1 MTIVAAALP
10 RTVAELSAAPPG
22 SIPSPGTAVWHLGPL
37 PLRAYALCILVGI
50 FVAMWVG
57 DRRWVARGGQRGLV
71 YDVAMWAVPF
81 GILGGRLYHLATDW
95 QSYFGPGGLGIGRAV
110 AIWEGGLGIWGAIA
124 LGGVGAWIA
133 CRRAH
138 VPLPPMADALCVG
151 IALAQAI
158 GRLGNWFNQEL
169 FGRPTELPW
178 GLQIDLAH
186 RPEGY
191 EQYSTFHPTFLYELL
206 WLLGVAALVAWV
218 DRRWLLGH
226 GRAFA
231 LYVALYCVGRLG
243 IELLRIDPATHVG
256 GLRINV
262 ITSVVVGLGAVVYF
276 VVSAR
281 LRPGR
286 EDPDLLWGPGDRLP
300 EPEPAEG

>member
-1 MTIVAAALP
+1 MTLF
-10 RTVAELSAAPPG
+10 
-22 SIPSPGTAVWHLGPL
+22 IPSPSISNFQIGPL
-37 PLRAYALCILVGI
+37 TIHIYALCLIAGI
-50 FVAMWVG
+50 FAGWTLGV
-57 DRRWVARGGQRGLV
+57 RRWRARGGTSESFETVLLWTIPLAIVGARIYHVLTH
-71 YDVAMWAVPF
+71 
-81 GILGGRLYHLATDW
+81 LGD
-95 QSYFGPGGLGIGRAV
+95 YFGAGATQHWW
-110 AIWEGGLGIWGAIA
+110 AIWEGGIAIYGAVGAGALVAWLTSRRQKVSFPALADAIA
-124 LGGVGAWIA
+124 
-133 CRRAH
+133 
-138 VPLPPMADALCVG
+138 PG

-158 GRLGNWFNQEL
+158 GRWGNWFNQEL
-169 FGRPTELPW
+169 FGAPTTLPW
-178 GLQIDLAH
+178 GLEIAPQY

-191 EQYSTFHPTFLYELL
+191 ADFATFHPTFLYELL